1 MIRILTRGILGAGF
15 ADEPAPAPMAEAD
28 DRFSVGLL
36 ISMLVVL
43 TGAALAVVGLRRL
56 RR

>member
-15 ADEPAPAPMAEAD
+15 ADEPAPMDDAD
-28 DRFSVGLL
+28 DGLGMGLL
-36 ISMLVVL
+36 ISMLVIL
-43 TGAALAVVGLRRL
+43 AGAAVAFVGLRSV